1 MASAQQRDP
10 LVEGCLQLARATGFK
25 QPAEA
30 GTATTRMQLTRAIR
44 PANREAVQALVDRY
58 KAPEQAARIRALAA
72 DARAA
77 GAYTPQQVDLHHVR
91 RALQRRQAAMQQRAQ
106 EHEHAQAQ
114 LTAQTQAQ
122 IKAALEEQAAL
133 ERAKQEQAEQRERA
147 ASLQQLLHRGRKLR
161 PMMEGF
167 AAHQRQQIAAVRKRM
182 RSDADPAAD
191 AEMSEA
197 VGQLVGQVQQELW
210 QQLNAESMSG
220 MAAAMATSGALQ
232 LTTGGSED
240 DAGTLALALRAEGS
254 AASGLGSGCAAG
266 AGAGPDLEPHLHL
279 PRTSPLQRHV
289 QALLQLPPRKLAAAV
304 AQLSKLS
311 YGGVTGLLR
320 GADLL
325 ADARR
330 RVAALGAAVDPL
342 FDTRKLQQ
350 ARTAELSA
358 KRGSELEAT
367 LALRT
372 LEAEVRATKAAVLE
386 LAALPAVKAALARPG
401 VLARVKVESRSAM
414 LAAAREA
421 LEALRRDAAS
431 SAAVKE
437 EVLRLE
443 AAAFDMEGEDRRLER
458 LMSLLGRS
466 LTAALSEWQQQY
478 PANLEFV
485 QSMLPKSYGEVL
497 EAAGRSVDRLARGV
511 EQLMRLPAELL
522 PLLAAQRAAAGAGA
536 GPGAAPAGGAGVLAL
551 AAHKGPGALSAAG
564 SLNLALTLIE
574 RNRLALTY
582 VGQPRAA
589 AALRAAAAGG
599 GAAAAGPAGVST
611 SAAGALLLR
620 GSAASAASSGSHHAD
635 ADGGGGSGFF
645 AMGSGGMGF
654 WEGSLH
660 ESQARSGGSSGGLA
674 AQPPAAAGGATV
686 AWGPGPAALGLPVL
700 CYWQALAAALD
711 PLAPLR
717 CPSALLSDFLE
728 RFKQHEEAVRWLAGA
743 DGKLRPRHKQ
753 LAALPSSVAALRER
767 LGAKRQADAGE
778 RLGKLSRSRADLV
791 TAAQKIGPRVERAMR
806 EMETQ
811 GAVQLVPWRTVDGK
825 SCGQFLEEL
834 RSLFSRINAAQQQ
847 PMGGGGGGFG
857 GPPMRLGF

>member
-1 MASAQQRDP
+1 
-10 LVEGCLQLARATGFK
+10 
-25 QPAEA
+25 
-30 GTATTRMQLTRAIR
+30 MQLTRAIR
-44 PANREAVQALVDRY
+44 PANREAVQGLIDRY
-58 KAPEQAARIRALAA
+58 KAPDQAARIRALAA

-77 GAYTPQQVDLHHVR
+77 GAHTPQQVDLLHVR

-106 EHEHAQAQ
+106 EQEHAQAQ

-133 ERAKQEQAEQRERA
+133 ERTKQEQAEQRERA

-191 AEMSEA
+191 AEMYER

-210 QQLNAESMSG
+210 QQLNAESMSA
-220 MAAAMATSGALQ
+220 MSAAMATGGALQ
-232 LTTGGSED
+232 LTTGGGED
-240 DAGTLALALRAEGS
+240 DTGPLALALRAEAAAA
-254 AASGLGSGCAAG
+254 AASGSGSSPTAG
-266 AGAGPDLEPHLHL
+266 VAGPDLEPHLHL

-304 AQLSKLS
+304 AQLSRLS
-311 YGGVTGLLR
+311 YGGVAGLLR
-320 GADLL
+320 GTDLL

-350 ARTAELSA
+350 
-358 KRGSELEAT
+358 SELEAT

-372 LEAEVRATKAAVLE
+372 LEAEVRAAKAAVLE

-414 LAAAREA
+414 LSAAREA

-466 LTAALSEWQQQY
+466 LSAALSEWQQQY

-522 PLLAAQRAAAGAGA
+522 PLLAAQRAGAAAAGAGA
-536 GPGAAPAGGAGVLAL
+536 GAAPAGGAGVLSL
-551 AAHKGPGALSAAG
+551 AAHKGPAVLSATG
-564 SLNLALTLIE
+564 SLHLALTLVE

-589 AALRAAAAGG
+589 AVLRTAALGG
-599 GAAAAGPAGVST
+599 GATAASPAAASG

-620 GSAASAASSGSHHAD
+620 GSAASAAATTMSHNVD
-635 ADGGGGSGFF
+635 ATGTGLF
-645 AMGSGGMGF
+645 AMGNGGVGF
-654 WEGSLH
+654 GEGSLH
-660 ESQARSGGSSGGLA
+660 GSEARGAGGSGSM
-674 AQPPAAAGGATV
+674 PSKPAAAAGAAV

-700 CYWQALAAALD
+700 CYWQALALALD

-717 CPSALLSDFLE
+717 CPSALLCDFLGE
-728 RFKQHEEAVRWLAGA
+728 RSAARCSVTGVMPPGVVGRVSGAVMAGLAYMVAWRRRGESC
-743 DGKLRPRHKQ
+743 PRHKQ
-753 LAALPSSVAALRER
+753 LAALPSSAAALRER

-811 GAVQLVPWRTVDGK
+811 GAVHLVPWRTVDGK
-825 SCGQFLEEL
+825 SCGQFLEEI
-834 RSLFSRINAAQQQ
+834 RSLFSRIQAAQQQ
-847 PMGGGGGGFG
+847 QLGGGGGGGGFG
-857 GPPMRLGF
+857 APTMRLGF